1 MPSDMKRRI
10 DTRKGNIMC
19 KPIRFFKD
27 DRGASAVEYA
37 LMIAL
42 ITVAIL
48 AAVTLLG
55 QRTSNTYNDMASS
68 LNAAG
73 GS

>member
-1 MPSDMKRRI
+1 MHRLRALF
-10 DTRKGNIMC
+10 
-19 KPIRFFKD
+19 RFFKD
-27 DRGASAVEYA
+27 DQGASAVEYA

-55 QRTSNTYNDMASS
+55 QRTSNTYVDVASS
-68 LNAAG
+68 INTAG